1 MIHLLPSQAGGGVE
15 MNTEITLR
23 KKAVHLDLQGTKK
36 TEIARRLNKSRLWV
50 HRWVSRYDARFPE
63 ESLQNR
69 SCAPKEIKET
79 YPKKIKA
86 LVLRS
91 RQERQAR
98 KRPAYKYAL
107 IGAEAIHYELRELSI
122 SPLPP
127 ARTIHAWLKQARF
140 IKERKEKTRKPPNLT
155 YPVLSCKAV
164 NAIHELDLKGPF
176 YLKGSSQKYYLVV
189 LRDVYGKKVA
199 LQVLTEKEMEP
210 VIDFLVASWQN
221 TGRPKCLQMDNGL
234 EFRGSN
240 RYPRSLGKLA
250 RVCLDLGVEPVFI
263 PTREPWRNG
272 VIENLNGLI
281 QRLFLKAQTFE
292 TEKHLHTETKKL
304 ETAINTTHRLPAL
317 DGKTPQEFSAKV
329 HLRSMPSGYDWRT
342 RNLRLLKGKV
352 SFIRLVRK
360 SGRITLAANDKF
372 FIGKK
377 YKWQYVLAVVI
388 VHQKRLNIYLNNKL
402 IKSFAYK

>member
-1 MIHLLPSQAGGGVE
+1 MIHLLPSQEGGVE
-15 MNTEITLR
+15 MSTEITLR
-23 KKAVHLDLQGTKK
+23 KKAVRLALQGRKK
-36 TEIARRLNKSRLWV
+36 TEIVRRLHKTRLWV
-50 HRWVSRYDARFPE
+50 QGWVSRYDACFPE

-79 YPKKIKA
+79 YPGKIRD

-91 RQERQAR
+91 RKEREAG
-98 KRPAYKYAL
+98 KRSAYKYAL
-107 IGAEAIHYELRELSI
+107 LGAEAIYYELRELSI

-127 ARTIHAWLKQARF
+127 ARTIHSWLKQAGC
-140 IKERKEKTRKPPNLT
+140 IKERKGKTRKPPNPT
-155 YPVLSCKAV
+155 YPILSGKAV

-210 VIDFLVASWQN
+210 VIDFLVESWQN
-221 TGRPKCLQMDNGL
+221 TGCPKCLQMDNGL

-240 RYPRSLGKLA
+240 RYPRALGKLS

-281 QRLFLKAQTFE
+281 QRFFLKAQTFE
-292 TEKHLHTETKKL
+292 TQKHLRSETKKL

-317 DGKTPQEFSAKV
+317 DGKTPQEFWAEAPI
-329 HLRSMPSGYDWRT
+329 HSMPSGYDWRT
-342 RNLRLLKGKV
+342 RTLRLLKGKV

-360 SGRITLAANDKF
+360 SGRITLVAKDKF

-377 YKWQYVLAVVI
+377 YKWQYVLATVN
-388 VHQKRLNIYLNNKL
+388 VHQKQLNIYLHKKL
-402 IKSFAYK
+402 IKSFAYQ

>member
-1 MIHLLPSQAGGGVE
+1 MIHVLPSQEGGVE
-15 MNTEITLR
+15 MLTEIMLR
-23 KKAVHLDLQGTKK
+23 KKAVNLDLQGTKK

-63 ESLQNR
+63 ESLKNR

-79 YPKKIKA
+79 YPKKIKD

-91 RQERQAR
+91 RKEREAGM
-98 KRPAYKYAL
+98 RPAYKYAL
-107 IGAEAIHYELRELSI
+107 IGAEVIHYELRELGI

-127 ARTIHAWLKQARF
+127 VRTIHSWLKQAGL
-140 IKERKEKTRKPPNLT
+140 IKERKRKTRKPSNPT
-155 YPVLSCKAV
+155 YPILSCKTV
-164 NAIHELDLKGPF
+164 NARHELDLKGPF
-176 YLKGSSQKYYLVV
+176 YLMGSSQKYYLAV

-199 LQVLTEKEMEP
+199 LKALTEKEMEP
-210 VIDFLVASWQN
+210 LIDFLVESWQN

-240 RYPRSLGKLA
+240 RYPRSLGKLM
-250 RVCLDLGVEPVFI
+250 RVCLDLGVKPVFI

-292 TEKHLHTETKKL
+292 TEKCLRREAKKL
-304 ETAINTTHRLPAL
+304 ETSINTTHRLPAL
-317 DGKTPQEFSAKV
+317 DGKTPQEFSAGA
-329 HLRSMPSGYDWRT
+329 HSRSMPSGYDWRT

-360 SGRITLAANDKF
+360 SGKITLTAKDKF

-377 YKWQYVLAVVI
+377 YKWQYILATVD
-388 VHQKRLNIYLNNKL
+388 VHQKQLNIYLNNKL
-402 IKSFAYK
+402 IKSFAYV

>member
-1 MIHLLPSQAGGGVE
+1 MIHLLPSQEGGVE
-15 MNTEITLR
+15 MITEITLR
-23 KKAVHLDLQGTKK
+23 KKAVNLDLQGTKK

-50 HRWVSRYDARFPE
+50 HRWVNRYDARCPE

-69 SCAPKEIKET
+69 SCAPKAIKET
-79 YPKKIKA
+79 YPKKIKD

-91 RQERQAR
+91 RQERQTR
-98 KRPAYKYAL
+98 KRPAYQYAL
-107 IGAEAIHYELRELSI
+107 IGAEAIHYELRELGV

-127 ARTIHAWLKQARF
+127 VRTIHAWLKQARF
-140 IKERKEKTRKPPNLT
+140 IKERKGKTKKAPNPT

-199 LQVLTEKEMEP
+199 LRALTEKEMEP
-210 VIDFLVASWQN
+210 VIDFLVASWQK

-250 RVCLDLGVEPVFI
+250 RVCLDLGVKPVFI

-272 VIENLNGLI
+272 VVENLNGLI

-292 TEKHLHTETKKL
+292 TEKHLHRETQNL
-304 ETAINTTHRLPAL
+304 ETTINTTHRLSAL
-317 DGKTPQEFSAKV
+317 NGKTPQEF
-329 HLRSMPSGYDWRT
+329 
-342 RNLRLLKGKV
+342 
-352 SFIRLVRK
+352 
-360 SGRITLAANDKF
+360 
-372 FIGKK
+372 
-377 YKWQYVLAVVI
+377 
-388 VHQKRLNIYLNNKL
+388 
-402 IKSFAYK
+402 

>member
-1 MIHLLPSQAGGGVE
+1 MI
-15 MNTEITLR
+15 TEITLR
-23 KKAVHLDLQGTKK
+23 KKAVRLDLQGMKK
-36 TEIARRLNKSRLWV
+36 TEIAHRLNKTRLWV
-50 HRWVSRYDARFPE
+50 QRWVSRYDARFPE

-79 YPKKIKA
+79 YPKKIKD

-91 RQERQAR
+91 RKEREAR
-98 KRPAYKYAL
+98 KRPAYQYAL
-107 IGAEAIHYELRELSI
+107 IGAEAIHYELRELGI

-127 ARTIHAWLKQARF
+127 ARTIHAWLKQAGC
-140 IKERKEKTRKPPNLT
+140 IQKHKGKTRKPPNPT

-164 NAIHELDLKGPF
+164 NDIHELDMKGPF

-199 LQVLTEKEMEP
+199 LKALTEKEMEL
-210 VIDFLVASWQN
+210 VIDFLVESWQN

-240 RYPRSLGKLA
+240 RYPRSLGKLS
-250 RVCLDLGVEPVFI
+250 RVCLDLGVKPVFI

-292 TEKHLHTETKKL
+292 TEKHLRRETRTL
-304 ETAINTTHRLPAL
+304 ETSINTTHRLAAL
-317 DGKTPQEFSAKV
+317 DGKTPQEFSAGAYV
-329 HLRSMPSGYDWRT
+329 RSMPSNYDWRT

-352 SFIRLVRK
+352 TFIRLVRK
-360 SGRITLAANDKF
+360 SGKITLAAKDKF
-372 FIGKK
+372 FIGKR
-377 YKWQYVLAVVI
+377 YKWQYVLAVVN

-402 IKSFAYK
+402 IKSFTYN

>member
-1 MIHLLPSQAGGGVE
+1 MI
-15 MNTEITLR
+15 TEITLR
-23 KKAVHLDLQGTKK
+23 KKAVKLDLQGTKK
-36 TEIARRLNKSRLWV
+36 TEIARWLNKSRLWV
-50 HRWVSRYDARFPE
+50 QRWVSRYDARFPE

-69 SCAPKEIKET
+69 SCAPKAIKDT
-79 YPKKIKA
+79 YPKKIKD

-91 RQERQAR
+91 RKDREAG
-98 KRPAYKYAL
+98 KRPGYKYAL
-107 IGAEAIHYELRELSI
+107 IGAEAIYYYELRELDI

-127 ARTIHAWLKQARF
+127 ARTIHSWLKQAGF
-140 IKERKEKTRKPPNLT
+140 IQERKGKTRKPANPT
-155 YPVLSCKAV
+155 YPVLSCKTI

-176 YLKGSSQKYYLVV
+176 YLKGSSQKYYLTV

-199 LQVLTEKEMEP
+199 LKALTKKEMEP
-210 VIDFLVASWQN
+210 LIDFLVEAWRN

-240 RYPRSLGKLA
+240 RYPRSLGKLS

-263 PTREPWRNG
+263 PTCEPWRNG

-292 TEKHLHTETKKL
+292 TEKHLHRETKKL
-304 ETAINTTHRLPAL
+304 EAAINTTHRLPAL
-317 DGKTPQEFSAKV
+317 DGKTPQEFSAGALIRCV
-329 HLRSMPSGYDWRT
+329 PSGYDWRK
-342 RNLRLLKGKV
+342 RNLRLLKGKIA
-352 SFIRLVRK
+352 FIRLVRK
-360 SGRITLAANDKF
+360 SGRITLTANDKF

-377 YKWQYVLAVVI
+377 YKRQYILAVVN
-388 VHQKRLNIYLNNKL
+388 VHQKRLNIYLKNKL

>member
-79 YPKKIKA
+79 YPNRENSLTSYNPPQKKVCLIGNSEESGRENCTTLICSLYKKIKA

-140 IKERKEKTRKPPNLT
+140 IKARKEKTRKPPNLT
-155 YPVLSCKAV
+155 YPVL
-164 NAIHELDLKGPF
+164 
-176 YLKGSSQKYYLVV
+176 
-189 LRDVYGKKVA
+189 
-199 LQVLTEKEMEP
+199 
-210 VIDFLVASWQN
+210 
-221 TGRPKCLQMDNGL
+221 
-234 EFRGSN
+234 
-240 RYPRSLGKLA
+240 
-250 RVCLDLGVEPVFI
+250 
-263 PTREPWRNG
+263 
-272 VIENLNGLI
+272 
-281 QRLFLKAQTFE
+281 
-292 TEKHLHTETKKL
+292 
-304 ETAINTTHRLPAL
+304 
-317 DGKTPQEFSAKV
+317 
-329 HLRSMPSGYDWRT
+329 
-342 RNLRLLKGKV
+342 
-352 SFIRLVRK
+352 
-360 SGRITLAANDKF
+360 
-372 FIGKK
+372 
-377 YKWQYVLAVVI
+377 
-388 VHQKRLNIYLNNKL
+388 
-402 IKSFAYK
+402 